1 MVGLMKLV
9 LCSMMLAGLS
19 MQAGRAFAAA
29 DPTRP
34 PAAWLDQPGA
44 VQAAGG
50 EGGGLRL
57 QSVLMPQRGKPVA
70 VIGGKTVTVG
80 GRIGDARLVS
90 LTEREAVLQGPDGV
104 THLYLTPDV
113 KKQMIVPPASRS
125 GSRAGHGK
133 DLR

>member
-1 MVGLMKLV
+1 MKIAPCCL
-9 LCSMMLAGLS
+9 LLAGLL
-19 MQAGRAFAAA
+19 MQAGNAFAAA

-34 PAAWLDQPGA
+34 PAAWLEQPG
-44 VQAAGG
+44 VEQAAGG

-57 QSVLMPQRGKPVA
+57 QSVLLPQRGKPVA
-70 VIGGKTVTVG
+70 IIGGKTVTVG
-80 GRIGDARLVS
+80 GRVGDARLVS